1 MTAMRRARKSINQI
15 NVVPYIDVMLVLL
28 VIFMVT
34 APLISPGEIELP
46 SVGTKLTTPV
56 QPLEVTL
63 RPDKSLWLRD
73 QSTTAP
79 ATRVTREQLVARILA
94 KQGQLEQPVVIAAD
108 KTALYEDVLGILDL
122 LQSNGVKKVG
132 LLARPPAT

>member
-46 SVGTKLTTPV
+46 SVGTKLTTPI

-73 QSTTAP
+73 QATTVP
-79 ATRVTREQLVARILA
+79 AARVTREQLVARILA
-94 KQGQLEQPVVIAAD
+94 KQGQQEQPVVIAAD

>member
-1 MTAMRRARKSINQI
+1 MRRPRKSINQI

-34 APLISPGEIELP
+34 APLVSPGEIELP
-46 SVGTKLTTPV
+46 SVGSKLTTPV

-63 RPDKSLWLRD
+63 RNDQLWLRD
-73 QSTTAP
+73 QAANTP
-79 ATRVTREQLVARILA
+79 AARVSREELVARVLA
-94 KQGQLEQPVVIAAD
+94 KQGRQEQPVVIAAD
-108 KTALYEDVLGILDL
+108 RNARYEDVLSVLDL
-122 LQSNGVKKVG
+122 LQRNGVKKVG